1 MTPPLPQR
9 FVPTAEDF
17 AHSRL
22 ISYAALQWPGYRDA
36 PHHRLIARKLEAV
49 ERGEITRLMIT
60 MPPRHGKSMLASE
73 FFPAWYLGRNPDHYV
88 IAATYAQELA
98 DDFGRKVR
106 NQIADPAFGAIFPG
120 VSLRTDSQSAKR
132 FHVTGG
138 GSVGQDGTYV
148 AVGIG
153 GPITGR
159 GAHLLL
165 IDDPIGDPRDAD
177 SDAKKASLWQ
187 WYSPGAITRLMP
199 GGRIVINHTRWR
211 EDDLIGR
218 VLKEH
223 AHEDWDV
230 VNFPAILPN
239 GDALWPEFRPLKS
252 LLLLK
257 GSMSSREWEA
267 MYQGKP
273 TADEG
278 GILKRHWWQRWDRD
292 EPPPIEHVVLSLD
305 TAFSE
310 KESADYS
317 AATVWGYF
325 RSKDTE
331 DETKAPK
338 VYDNIILLD
347 AWQDRV
353 DFPDLRAKCKALI
366 KKHDPDTVLIEKK
379 ASGQSLIQELRRQG
393 IPVVAYTPDRDKQ
406 ARAYSVQSI
415 FESDCVWAPAGK
427 SFADMV
433 IDQCAAFPTGAHD
446 DLVDCTV
453 QALIRF
459 RQSGRLSLDT
469 DPFDEPKPKE
479 PRKRDFSYY
488 A

>member
-1 MTPPLPQR
+1 MLLRELRAVRAARR
-9 FVPTAEDF
+9 FTDF
-17 AHSRL
+17 ARL
-22 ISYAALQWPGYRDA
+22 VYPRYDDAAHLRILA
-36 PHHRLIARKLEAV
+36 EKLEAV
-49 ERGEITRLMIT
+49 ERGDITRLIVT
-60 MPPRHGKSMLASE
+60 MPPRHGKTWTTSHL
-73 FFPAWYLGRNPDHYV
+73 FPSWFLGRNPERYV
-88 IAATYAQELA
+88 IAATYAQDFADDIGRAVRNIIAGEEFAEAFPSCKLA
-98 DDFGRKVR
+98 DDNASIR
-106 NQIADPAFGAIFPG
+106 
-120 VSLRTDSQSAKR
+120 R
-132 FHVTGG
+132 FSTNHG
-138 GSVGQDGTYV
+138 GSYF
-148 AVGIG
+148 AVGAG

-159 GAHLLL
+159 GADLLL
-165 IDDPIGDPRDAD
+165 IDDPIKGREDAD
-177 SDAKKASLWQ
+177 SETMRRQLRD
-187 WYSPGAITRLMP
+187 WYTAVAYTRLMP
-199 GGRIVINHTRWR
+199 GGRVVLIQTRWR
-211 EDDLIGR
+211 EDDLAGWL
-218 VLKEH
+218 LKEH
-223 AHEDWDV
+223 AHEEWETVD
-230 VNFPAILPN
+230 FPAILPD
-239 GDALWPEFRPLKS
+239 GSPLWPERFDLDALKRIERTLPSRDWSALYMQRPTV
-252 LLLLK
+252 
-257 GSMSSREWEA
+257 E
-267 MYQGKP
+267 
-273 TADEG
+273 EG
-278 GILKRHWWQRWDRD
+278 GILKRHWWQRWSRS

-310 KESADYS
+310 KDSADFS

-331 DETKAPK
+331 DDTKSPK

-347 AWQDRV
+347 AWQGRV
-353 DFPDLRAKCKALI
+353 DFPDLRAQCKALI
-366 KKHDPDTVLIEKK
+366 KKHEPDTVLIEKK

-393 IPVVAYTPDRDKQ
+393 IPVVAYTPDRDKV

-469 DPFDEPKPKE
+469 DPFDEPAPKE

>member
-1 MTPPLPQR
+1 LSQDSASVRR
-9 FVPTAEDF
+9 FGTL
-17 AHSRL
+17 S
-22 ISYAALQWPGYRDA
+22 
-36 PHHRLIARKLEAV
+36 
-49 ERGEITRLMIT
+49 
-60 MPPRHGKSMLASE
+60 
-73 FFPAWYLGRNPDHYV
+73 
-88 IAATYAQELA
+88 
-98 DDFGRKVR
+98 
-106 NQIADPAFGAIFPG
+106 
-120 VSLRTDSQSAKR
+120 
-132 FHVTGG
+132 GG
-138 GSVGQDGTYV
+138 LYY
-148 AVGIG
+148 AVGVG
-153 GPITGR
+153 GPTTGR
-159 GAHLLL
+159 GADLFL
-165 IDDPIGDPRDAD
+165 IDDPIKDRESAD
-177 SDAKKASLWQ
+177 SEAVRRHLQD
-187 WYSPGAITRLMP
+187 WYPAVAYTRLMP
-199 GGRIVINHTRWR
+199 GGRIILIQTRWR
-211 EDDLIGR
+211 ADDLAGW
-218 VLKEH
+218 LMKEH
-223 AHEDWDV
+223 AHEGWETVD
-230 VNFPAILPN
+230 FPAILPN
-239 GDALWPEFRPLKS
+239 GTPLWPEKFDSEALARIKRTLPSRDWSALYMQRPV
-252 LLLLK
+252 
-257 GSMSSREWEA
+257 
-267 MYQGKP
+267 
-273 TADEG
+273 ADEG
-278 GILKRHWWQRWDRD
+278 GILKRHWWQRWERD

-331 DETKAPK
+331 DETKGPK

-366 KKHDPDTVLIEKK
+366 KKYEPDTVLIEKK

-406 ARAYSVQSI
+406 SRAYSVQSI
-415 FESDCVWAPAGK
+415 FESDCVWAPKGK
-427 SFADMV
+427 PFADMV

>member
-1 MTPPLPQR
+1 MYGSEYKR
-9 FVPTAEDF
+9 AGHIKSFCAELE
-17 AHSRL
+17 HVESTGRSRL
-22 ISYAALQWPGYRDA
+22 ASS
-36 PHHRLIARKLEAV
+36 
-49 ERGEITRLMIT
+49 
-60 MPPRHGKSMLASE
+60 MPPRHSKSWTLRAYVAWCIGRHPKWQIIYATSSDSLAMDAGREIRDMVASE
-73 FFPAWYLGRNPDHYV
+73 EFR
-88 IAATYAQELA
+88 
-98 DDFGRKVR
+98 
-106 NQIADPAFGAIFPG
+106 AIFPG
-120 VSLRTDSQSAKR
+120 VELRADSQAASR
-132 FHVTGG
+132 FHTNHGG
-138 GSVGQDGTYV
+138 IFL
-148 AVGIG
+148 AVGLGTRIQ
-153 GPITGR
+153 GR
-159 GAHLLL
+159 GVNLGI

-177 SDAKKASLWQ
+177 SEAKKASLWQ
-187 WYSPGAITRLMP
+187 WYSPGFYSRLMP
-199 GGRIVINHTRWR
+199 DGRVVVNHTRWR

-223 AHEDWDV
+223 AHQNWRV
-230 VNFPAILPN
+230 VNYPAILPN
-239 GDALWPEFRPLKS
+239 GEALWPEFWPLEV
-252 LLLLK
+252 LLDIK
-257 GSMSSREWEA
+257 ETSSTRDWEA
-267 MYQGKP
+267 VYQGRP

-278 GILKRHWWQRWDRD
+278 GILKRHWWQRWSRS

-310 KESADYS
+310 KDSADFS

-331 DETKAPK
+331 DDTKSPK

-347 AWQDRV
+347 AWQGRV
-353 DFPDLRAKCKALI
+353 DFPDLRAQCKALI
-366 KKHDPDTVLIEKK
+366 KKHEPDTVLIEKK

-393 IPVVAYTPDRDKQ
+393 IPVVAYTPDRDKV

-469 DPFDEPKPKE
+469 DPFDEPAPKE

>member
-1 MTPPLPQR
+1 MYGSEYKR
-9 FVPTAEDF
+9 AGHIKSFCAELE
-17 AHSRL
+17 HVESTGRSRL
-22 ISYAALQWPGYRDA
+22 ASS
-36 PHHRLIARKLEAV
+36 
-49 ERGEITRLMIT
+49 
-60 MPPRHGKSMLASE
+60 MPPRHSKSWTLRAYVAWCIGRHPKWQIIYATSSDSLAMDAGREIRDMVASE
-73 FFPAWYLGRNPDHYV
+73 EFR
-88 IAATYAQELA
+88 
-98 DDFGRKVR
+98 
-106 NQIADPAFGAIFPG
+106 AIFPG
-120 VSLRTDSQSAKR
+120 VELRVDSQAASR
-132 FHVTGG
+132 FHTNHGG
-138 GSVGQDGTYV
+138 IFL
-148 AVGIG
+148 AVGLGTRIQ
-153 GPITGR
+153 GR
-159 GAHLLL
+159 GVNLGI

-177 SDAKKASLWQ
+177 SEAKKASLWQ
-187 WYSPGAITRLMP
+187 WYSPGFYSRLMP
-199 GGRIVINHTRWR
+199 DGRVVVNHTRWR

-223 AHEDWDV
+223 AHQNWRV
-230 VNFPAILPN
+230 VNYPAILPN
-239 GDALWPEFRPLKS
+239 GEALWPEFWPLEV
-252 LLLLK
+252 LLDIK
-257 GSMSSREWEA
+257 ETSSTRDWEA
-267 MYQGKP
+267 VYQGRP

-278 GILKRHWWQRWDRD
+278 GILKRHWWQRWSRS

-310 KESADYS
+310 KDSADFS

-331 DETKAPK
+331 DDTKAAK

-347 AWQDRV
+347 AWQGRV
-353 DFPDLRAKCKALI
+353 DFPDLRAQCKALI
-366 KKHDPDTVLIEKK
+366 KKHEPDTVLIEKK

-393 IPVVAYTPDRDKQ
+393 IPVVAYTPDRDKV

-469 DPFDEPKPKE
+469 DPFDEPAPKE

>member
-1 MTPPLPQR
+1 MYGSEYKRAGHIKSFCAELESVEQ
-9 FVPTAEDF
+9 TAR
-17 AHSRL
+17 ARL
-22 ISYAALQWPGYRDA
+22 ASS
-36 PHHRLIARKLEAV
+36 
-49 ERGEITRLMIT
+49 
-60 MPPRHGKSMLASE
+60 MPPRHSKSWTLRAYVAWCIGRHPKWQIIYATSSDSLAMDAGREIRDMVASE
-73 FFPAWYLGRNPDHYV
+73 EFR
-88 IAATYAQELA
+88 
-98 DDFGRKVR
+98 
-106 NQIADPAFGAIFPG
+106 AIFPG
-120 VSLRTDSQSAKR
+120 VELRVDSQAASR
-132 FHVTGG
+132 FHTNHGG
-138 GSVGQDGTYV
+138 IFL
-148 AVGIG
+148 AVGLGTRIQ
-153 GPITGR
+153 GR
-159 GAHLLL
+159 GVNLGI

-177 SDAKKASLWQ
+177 SEAKKASLWQ
-187 WYSPGAITRLMP
+187 WYSPGFYSRLMP
-199 GGRIVINHTRWR
+199 DGRVVVNHTRWR

-223 AHEDWDV
+223 AHQNWRV
-230 VNFPAILPN
+230 VNYPAILPN
-239 GDALWPEFRPLKS
+239 GEALWPEFWPLEV
-252 LLLLK
+252 LLDIK
-257 GSMSSREWEA
+257 ETSSTRDWEA
-267 MYQGKP
+267 VYQGRP

-278 GILKRHWWQRWDRD
+278 GILKRHWWQRWSRS

-310 KESADYS
+310 KDSADYS

-331 DETKAPK
+331 DDTKSPK

-347 AWQDRV
+347 AWQGRV
-353 DFPDLRAKCKALI
+353 DFPDLRAQCKALI
-366 KKHDPDTVLIEKK
+366 KKHEPDTVLIEKK

-393 IPVVAYTPDRDKQ
+393 IPVVAYTPDRDKV

>member
-1 MTPPLPQR
+1 MYGSEYKRAGHIKSFCAELE
-9 FVPTAEDF
+9 FVESTAR
-17 AHSRL
+17 ARL
-22 ISYAALQWPGYRDA
+22 ASS
-36 PHHRLIARKLEAV
+36 
-49 ERGEITRLMIT
+49 
-60 MPPRHGKSMLASE
+60 MPPRHSKSWTLRAYVAWCIGRHPKWQIIYATSSDSLAMDAGREIRDMVASE
-73 FFPAWYLGRNPDHYV
+73 EFR
-88 IAATYAQELA
+88 
-98 DDFGRKVR
+98 
-106 NQIADPAFGAIFPG
+106 AIFPG
-120 VSLRTDSQSAKR
+120 VELRADSQAASR
-132 FHVTGG
+132 FHTNHGG
-138 GSVGQDGTYV
+138 IFL
-148 AVGIG
+148 AVGLGTRIQ
-153 GPITGR
+153 GR
-159 GAHLLL
+159 GVNLGI

-177 SDAKKASLWQ
+177 SEAKKASLWQ
-187 WYSPGAITRLMP
+187 WYSPGFYSRLMP
-199 GGRIVINHTRWR
+199 DGRVVVNHTRWR

-223 AHEDWDV
+223 AHQSWRV
-230 VNFPAILPN
+230 VNYPAILPN
-239 GDALWPEFRPLKS
+239 GEALWPEFWPLEV
-252 LLLLK
+252 LLDIK
-257 GSMSSREWEA
+257 ETSSSRDWEA
-267 MYQGKP
+267 VYQGRP

-278 GILKRHWWQRWDRD
+278 GILKRHWWQRWTRS

-310 KESADYS
+310 KDSADFS

-338 VYDNIILLD
+338 VYDNIVLLD
-347 AWQDRV
+347 AWQGRV
-353 DFPDLRAKCKALI
+353 DFPDLRAQCKALI

-415 FESDCVWAPAGK
+415 FESDCVWAPQGK
-427 SFADMV
+427 SYADMV

-469 DPFDEPKPKE
+469 DPFDEPAPKE

>member
-1 MTPPLPQR
+1 MYGSDYKRAGHIKAFCEELEQVEQT
-9 FVPTAEDF
+9 
-17 AHSRL
+17 SR
-22 ISYAALQWPGYRDA
+22 
-36 PHHRLIARKLEAV
+36 ARMASS
-49 ERGEITRLMIT
+49 
-60 MPPRHGKSMLASE
+60 MPPRHSKSWTLKAYI
-73 FFPAWYLGRNPDHYV
+73 AWCIGRHPKWQIIY
-88 IAATYAQELA
+88 ATSSDELA
-98 DDFGRKVR
+98 LDAGREIRDMVASDEFR
-106 NQIADPAFGAIFPG
+106 AIFPG
-120 VSLRTDSQSAKR
+120 VELKSDSQAASR
-132 FHVTGG
+132 FHTNHGG
-138 GSVGQDGTYV
+138 IFI
-148 AVGIG
+148 AVGLGTRIQ
-153 GPITGR
+153 GR
-159 GAHLLL
+159 GAHLCV
-165 IDDPIGDPRDAD
+165 IDDPVGDPRDAD
-177 SDAKKASLWQ
+177 SDAKRASLWQ
-187 WYSPGAITRLMP
+187 WYTPGLTTRLMP
-199 GGRIVINHTRWR
+199 DGRLVINHTRWR

-218 VLKEH
+218 VLKEQSRQ
-223 AHEDWDV
+223 DWRV
-230 VNFPAILPN
+230 VNYPAILPN
-239 GDALWPEFRPLKS
+239 GEALWPEQWPLEI
-252 LLLLK
+252 LL
-257 GSMSSREWEA
+257 SIRDDPSTSRRSWEA
-267 MYQGKP
+267 IYQGKP

-278 GILKRHWWQRWDRD
+278 GILKRNWWQRWERD
-292 EPPPIEHVVLSLD
+292 EPPPVEHVVLSLD

-331 DETKAPK
+331 DETKGPK

-366 KKHDPDTVLIEKK
+366 KKYDPDTVLIEKK

-406 ARAYSVQSI
+406 SRAYSVQSI
-415 FESDCVWAPAGK
+415 FESDCVWAPKGK
-427 SFADMV
+427 PFADMV